1 MPIYDNRTFI
11 QVVRPEADNW
21 GKDIFDIPFMEK
33 EELPISLIGSKLF
46 LINPHNL
53 SENDLDKDRKIV
65 HSFLYDEFLESEY
78 KNPLRFIRKIS
89 GYYGATSLD
98 FSMHPGMNKWSII
111 QAVGKSRWFGRFLQ
125 SYGFKAYPT
134 VGWVD
139 EDTYDICFAGL
150 RDGSTFFISTLG
162 TNNAECSMLF
172 LKGLNELRRRFP
184 NSRQICVGQRVQG
197 IPDDICVVSYED
209 TFGGRKQLSSRNQM
223 RLFNWD
229 GTEIKEEN

>member
-1 MPIYDNRTFI
+1 MPIYNNQTYI

-21 GKDIFDIPFMEK
+21 EKDIFDIPFIEN
-33 EELPISLIGSKLF
+33 EELPISLIGNKLF

-53 SENDLDKDRKIV
+53 SKNDSDKERKII
-65 HSFLYDEFLESEY
+65 HSFLYDKFLESEY
-78 KNPLRFIRKIS
+78 MNPLKFIKKIS

-125 SYGFKAYPT
+125 SYGIRVYPT

-139 EDTYDICFAGL
+139 RDTYDICFAGL

-162 TNNAECSMLF
+162 TNNEKCSELF
-172 LKGLNELRRRFP
+172 LNGLYELRRRFP
-184 NSRQICVGQRVQG
+184 NSRQVCVGQRMHG
-197 IPDDICVVSYED
+197 IPNDVCVVAYED
-209 TFGGRKQLSSRNQM
+209 TFGGRKQLGSRNQM

-229 GTEIKEEN
+229 GTFFEKEK